1 MNKINH
7 LYKNGILV
15 LKEPDEK
22 REVEFELNY
31 LSSLSIKQRFLLMQ
45 NKSRELIFNLVE
57 NGHRKTPQIIKI
69 MT

>member
-7 LYKNGILV
+7 LYKKDIL
-15 LKEPDEK
+15 LLQEPDEK

-45 NKSRELIFNLVE
+45 NKSREPILNLEE
-57 NGHRKTPQIIKI
+57 NGHQKTPQIIQRK
-69 MT
+69 